1 MPVHVHGR
9 LWGLI
14 AVGSGQGPLPPDIE
28 QRMTE
33 FTDLVATAVRT
44 RKAGLS

>member
-1 MPVHVHGR
+1 MLVDVDGR

-14 AVGSGQGPLPPDIE
+14 AVGSGQAPLPPDTE

-33 FTDLVATAVRT
+33 FTDLVADSGGECAEP
-44 RKAGLS
+44 G